1 MLGKQ
6 DEANIRISSIMFSL
20 VIFGIVLV
28 FIGTFIIIVASL
40 VLGGS
45 GNVGGIIMIG
55 PIPIVFGA
63 GPNTTYLIVIGA
75 VLSIISVI
83 LFIVTNRR
91 TRLKEEV

>member
-6 DEANIRISSIMFSL
+6 DEANIRISSRMFSL

-28 FIGTFIIIVASL
+28 VIGTFIIIVASL

>member
-6 DEANIRISSIMFSL
+6 DEANIRISSRMFSL